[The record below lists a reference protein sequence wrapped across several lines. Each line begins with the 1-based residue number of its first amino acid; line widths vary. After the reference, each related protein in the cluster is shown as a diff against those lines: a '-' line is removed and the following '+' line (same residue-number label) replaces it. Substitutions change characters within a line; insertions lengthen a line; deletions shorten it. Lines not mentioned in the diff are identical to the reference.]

1 MTCPWPL
8 SAKCADP
15 CSFFCPPR
23 LFTWASTPKGFA
35 LYSHTWGSASSAVIQ
50 REDDDGVLGVKIGKE
65 LMKVAGQAL
74 EMNIR
79 SLGPKVLPLSEKLLF
94 AANLV
99 ARKVIPSHCCFKILP
114 LYCRATMTGWG

>member
-1 MTCPWPL
+1 MFLNSHRVGDC
-8 SAKCADP
+8 
-15 CSFFCPPR
+15 F
-23 LFTWASTPKGFA
+23 
-35 LYSHTWGSASSAVIQ
+35 HTWGFYSSAVIQ

-99 ARKVIPSHCCFKILP
+99 ARKVSIHSHC
-114 LYCRATMTGWG
+114 WV